1 VLIATR
7 RTLSKGKL
15 LRLLGD
21 LEAAPGAAVSVYV
34 PPGTPQVE
42 VERALGIVAGVGDAL
57 PLIVEETS
65 RSATGGV
72 VLWGDAGRHLVVP
85 PFPVEEKHLSSG
97 YDVGPLRSMLERELV
112 IGLVLLRLGAYA
124 VGVYR
129 GETLLTS
136 KVGGGLVHA
145 RHRKGGSSQRR
156 FERRRVNQMD
166 ALFDR
171 VCGRVE
177 ERLGPYASE
186 LDYVVCGGERHTL
199 LAFRRRCDFL
209 RKLDDRV
216 LPSLLNIREP
226 KQASLEVALDEV
238 WNSRLLTWREAR
250 LDETV

>member
-1 VLIATR
+1 VLIPTR
-7 RTLSKGKL
+7 RKLSKVKL

-21 LEAAPGAAVSVYV
+21 LEAAPGAAVTVYLR
-34 PPGTPQVE
+34 PGTPEVE
-42 VERALGIVAGVGDAL
+42 IERALGIVPGLGDAL
-57 PLIVEETS
+57 PEMAEAAS

-72 VLWGDAGRHLVVP
+72 VLWGDAGRHLVMP
-85 PFPVEEKHLSSG
+85 PFQVGEKVLSSG

-112 IGLVLLRLGAYA
+112 VGLVLLRLGAYA

-136 KVGGGLVHA
+136 KVGTGLVHA

-156 FERRRVNQMD
+156 FERRRLNQMD

-171 VCGRVE
+171 VCGHVE
-177 ERLGPYASE
+177 EHLGPHAAE
-186 LDYVVCGGERHTL
+186 LDHVVYGGERHTL

-209 RKLDDRV
+209 RKLEDRV

-226 KQASLEVALDEV
+226 KQASLKVALDEV
-238 WNSRLLTWREAR
+238 WCSRLLGWQEATPA
-250 LDETV
+250 ETT

>member
-7 RTLSKGKL
+7 RKLGKNKL
-15 LRLLGD
+15 LRLLGA
-21 LEAAPGAAVSVYV
+21 LEAAPGAAVSMYV
-34 PPGTPQVE
+34 PPETSE
-42 VERALGIVAGVGDAL
+42 AEIERVLGIVPGMGDAL
-57 PLIVEETS
+57 AIVAEEAS

-85 PFPVEEKHLSSG
+85 PFPVGEKHLSSG
-97 YDVGPLRSMLERELV
+97 YDVGPLRSMLEQELV

-129 GETLLTS
+129 GDRCLTS
-136 KVGGGLVHA
+136 KVGTGLVHA
-145 RHRKGGSSQRR
+145 RHRKGGSSQQR
-156 FERRRVNQMD
+156 FARRRLNQMD

-186 LDYVVCGGERHTL
+186 LDYVVYGGERHTL
-199 LAFRRRCDFL
+199 LAFRRHCDFL

-226 KQASLEVALDEV
+226 KQASLEAALDGV
-238 WNSRLLTWREAR
+238 WCSRLLSWSEAR
-250 LDETV
+250 PDETV